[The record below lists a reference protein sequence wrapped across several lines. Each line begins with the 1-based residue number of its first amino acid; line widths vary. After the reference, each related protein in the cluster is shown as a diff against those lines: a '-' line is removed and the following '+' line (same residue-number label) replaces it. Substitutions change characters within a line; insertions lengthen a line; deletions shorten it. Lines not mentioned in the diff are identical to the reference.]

1 MATSENS
8 YARRI
13 EAVRSTRHR
22 AARTYQL
29 LILVLLLRP
38 FGNLSLAWGMKHVST
53 IVSLNPLPYLR
64 AMMDPYVAVGIIL
77 LILSLLVR
85 MALLSL
91 ADLTYVVP
99 MTAVG
104 YVISTVLAKLFL
116 QENVSVE
123 SWIGTV
129 LVFLGIAVVGPTSR
143 TSTVQ
148 PPDLGQNRNR

>member
-1 MATSENS
+1 M
-8 YARRI
+8 
-13 EAVRSTRHR
+13 EAARSTRHR

-64 AMMDPYVAVGIIL
+64 AMLDPYVAVGILL

-99 MTAVG
+99 MTAAG
-104 YVISTVLAKLFL
+104 YVISTVLARVFL
-116 QENVSVE
+116 QENVSTE
-123 SWIGTV
+123 GWIGTV
-129 LVFLGIAVVGPTSR
+129 LVFLGIALVGPTSR

-148 PPDLGQNRNR
+148 PPRPNQNHNQ

>member
-1 MATSENS
+1 MATYENS
-8 YARRI
+8 RTQRV
-13 EAVRSTRHR
+13 EREMSTRHR

-38 FGNLSLAWGMKHVST
+38 FGNLSLAWGMKHFSQVM
-53 IVSLNPLPYLR
+53 SLNPLPYLR
-64 AMMDPYVAVGIIL
+64 AMLDPYVAAGIIL
-77 LILSLLVR
+77 LVLSLLVR

-104 YVISTVLAKLFL
+104 YIISTVLARVFL
-116 QENVSVE
+116 QENVSTE

-129 LVFLGIAVVGPTSR
+129 LVFLGTALVGPTSR
-143 TSTVQ
+143 TSMVQ
-148 PPDLGQNRNR
+148 PTSVVQNHNR